1 MKAGNERRNISYPV
15 GLAGRQFDAAGAA
28 QGGCPCANIEG
39 GLTKESLMFIIHRI
53 TIQGYVG
60 CNRGLVLSC
69 SLSQFQLESGF
80 LSGQLRV
87 SGIPQQ
93 PF

>member
-1 MKAGNERRNISYPV
+1 VKAGNERKSISYPV
-15 GLAGRQFDAAGAA
+15 GLAGRQSDGPGAA
-28 QGGCPCANIEG
+28 QSGCPCANIEG

-60 CNRGLVLSC
+60 CNRGLVLSG
-69 SLSQFQLESGF
+69 SLSQFPLESGF

-87 SGIPQQ
+87 NGIPQQ